1 LATPIKRL
9 LAADQP
15 KGLPLTRI
23 PPVFRCVLV
32 CVLTIG
38 VLGVSAAAAQ
48 AACEKSW
55 VGGSGNWATPKA
67 WSPEGAPNS
76 GQSVCITAAG
86 TYTVTLPANG
96 GVAKTLTVGGAS
108 GVQTI
113 DVSGESWNNAG
124 NTSNETVLGAETMT
138 FAANTKLILD
148 ATGNGAAEPKGAGGV
163 LVAGTV
169 DEAGQIETASS
180 DPNWDDRIRVT
191 ELKIEPGAGL
201 TDASGTLLFLKEGE
215 GAYPW
220 STTNEGTVTV
230 DSGAA
235 LEMQP
240 SFAGKA
246 GFINDASVVNSGSIT
261 GHGSEWTQQGGSVSG
276 NPIVLQ
282 NGSTLVDSA
291 GTGSFLGNYGTL
303 VLTGT
308 IPAGQTV
315 TVRGE
320 PFNYGGETYFSTGL
334 SNASKELINDGTL
347 VLNPTGSGETGG
359 NVNVEPGSIHNN
371 GTIDVETETASRV
384 TQIQESITN
393 GSSGHLEIA
402 GGILQGNG
410 GAARLTNEG
419 LVTIAPG
426 AVYQLQEAASFVNA
440 SGGTLSPEIAGATSF
455 GAVQLLGPC
464 CSGPGV
470 FTAGG
475 TLAPAPVGGFTPA
488 TGQEFDVFALDGGK
502 FEGTFPSVTGGFS
515 GDYSH
520 ESSETAFV
528 GVIYGASAGG
538 GGGGGGGTSPAAPVA
553 HLVSVSSRDGKIFAK
568 LSCPSGGAACSA
580 ASLKATVL
588 EHLNKHGRIIAI
600 AASAGSSSAH
610 AKTRTVAIAGAGVSL
625 AAGAT
630 RTVTLTLNATGQAL
644 LKKHGKL
651 TVLVSLSSAGKT
663 LQTLTVRVVEPRK
676 AKRK

>member
-1 LATPIKRL
+1 MLA
-9 LAADQP
+9 
-15 KGLPLTRI
+15 
-23 PPVFRCVLV
+23 
-32 CVLTIG
+32 IG
-38 VLGVSAAAAQ
+38 ALGVSAAAAQ
-48 AACEKSW
+48 ACEKTW
-55 VGGSGNWATPKA
+55 VGGSGHNGNWGTEGD
-67 WSPEGAPNS
+67 WSPSGVPGS

-86 TYTVTLPANG
+86 AYTVTLPANG

-113 DVSGESWNNAG
+113 DVPGESWNNAG
-124 NTSNETVLGAETMT
+124 NTSNETVLTAIETAT

-148 ATGNGAAEPKGAGGV
+148 ATGNGSAEPKGAGGV
-163 LVAGTV
+163 LVGGTV
-169 DEAGQIETASS
+169 DEAGQIETESS
-180 DPNWDDRIRVT
+180 DPHWDDRIRVT
-191 ELKIEPGAGL
+191 DLEIEPGAGL

-220 STTNEGTVTV
+220 SMTNDGTVTV
-230 DSGAA
+230 DSGAS

-246 GFINDASVVNSGSIT
+246 GFINDASVVNSGSIV

-276 NPIVLQ
+276 NPVVLQ
-282 NGSTLVDSA
+282 SGSTLLDSA
-291 GTGSFLGNYGTL
+291 GTGGFLGNYGTL
-303 VLTGT
+303 VLIGT

-320 PFNYGGETYFSTGL
+320 PFSFGGETYFTTGL
-334 SNASKELINDGTL
+334 SNAGKELVNDGTL

-393 GSSGHLEIA
+393 GSSGHIEID
-402 GGILQGNG
+402 GGILQGNN
-410 GAARLTNEG
+410 GARITNEG
-419 LVTIAPG
+419 AVTIAPG
-426 AVYQLQEAASFVNA
+426 ALLQLEEASAFVND
-440 SGGTLSPEIAGATSF
+440 GTFSPEIAGATSF

-464 CSGPGV
+464 CNGPGV

-475 TLAPAPVGGFTPA
+475 TLAPVLVGGFAPA
-488 TGQEFDVFALDGGK
+488 AGQEFDVFALDGGK

-528 GVIYGASAGG
+528 GVIYGASSGGGG
-538 GGGGGGGTSPAAPVA
+538 GGGGGGGTSPTAPVA
-553 HLVSVSSRDGKIFAK
+553 HLVSVSARDGKILAK
-568 LSCPSGGAACSA
+568 LSCPAGAAACSA
-580 ASLKATVL
+580 ASLRATVL
-588 EHLNKHGRIIAI
+588 EHLNKHGRIVAV
-600 AASAGSSSAH
+600 AASTGSSSVH
-610 AKTRTVAIAGAGVSL
+610 PKTRTVAIAGAGVSL
-625 AAGAT
+625 TAGAT
-630 RTVTLTLNATGQAL
+630 RTITLTLNATGQAL
-644 LKKHGKL
+644 LKKYGKL
-651 TVLVSLSSAGKT
+651 TVRVTLSTAGKT
-663 LQTLTVRVVEPRK
+663 LQTLTVRVIEPRK